1 QFPESA
7 ARSLGAIREA
17 RKWRSRKILPQ
28 YNLDY
33 DKEKAKKIFDGYIK
47 EGKTTLG
54 ELDGNAILKCYGFNT
69 LQMELAKNK
78 SQAVKI
84 AEKIGF
90 PVVMKIVSNEILHKS
105 DAGGVKVGLENKKE
119 VETAFEKIM
128 DNAHGYNPDATL
140 DGVLV
145 QKMVPKG
152 REVILGVN
160 RDPQF
165 GHAIMFGLGGIF
177 VEVYKDVAFRLAPM
191 ARNVVRRMIRSIRG
205 YPILKGLRGEKPADI
220 ETIEKNLLS
229 LREMVTDFP
238 IIKELDI
245 NPLFVHNEGEGTT
258 VADVIISLEEPEV

>member
-1 QFPESA
+1 
-7 ARSLGAIREA
+7 
-17 RKWRSRKILPQ
+17 
-28 YNLDY
+28 
-33 DKEKAKKIFDGYIK
+33 
-47 EGKTTLG
+47 
-54 ELDGNAILKCYGFNT
+54 
-69 LQMELAKNK
+69 
-78 SQAVKI
+78 
-84 AEKIGF
+84 
-90 PVVMKIVSNEILHKS
+90 
-105 DAGGVKVGLENKKE
+105 
-119 VETAFEKIM
+119 
-128 DNAHGYNPDATL
+128 
-140 DGVLV
+140 
-145 QKMVPKG
+145 MVPKG

-191 ARNVVRRMIRSIRG
+191 ARNVVRRMIRSIKG